1 MDALLCN
8 DEKWLLSEEAY
19 DIYSACMY
27 KPTFEAYCE
36 EMKRLLSDKKIYVC
50 QVGDTINGM
59 LVLDKEKA
67 EIVGIAVDPKCRET
81 GIGRFLIE
89 QVMILEKLESLYAQ
103 TDDDAVLFYQKC
115 GFDVKRIIKEYPD
128 GKVVRYD
135 CTKKGERE

>member
-1 MDALLCN
+1 MKTLLCN

-19 DIYSACMY
+19 GIYSACMY

-36 EMKRLLSDKKIYVC
+36 EMKRLLPDKKIYVC
-50 QVGDTINGM
+50 KVDGSIEGM
-59 LVLDKEKA
+59 LILDKEKA
-67 EIVGIAVDPKCRET
+67 EIVGIAVDPKCRKT

-89 QVMILEKLESLYAQ
+89 QVMLLEKLKSLYAQ

-115 GFDVKRIIKEYPD
+115 GFEVKKLVREYPD

-135 CTKKGERE
+135 CTKKLGE